1 MIETINKVFEF
12 FNLDDISKNN
22 KIIFN
27 FLRLLNSER
36 KDDEEEVEVVLDL
49 ELDPLIFI
57 SKRYYFFEYDL
68 KEFLIW

>member
-68 KEFLIW
+68 KEFLI